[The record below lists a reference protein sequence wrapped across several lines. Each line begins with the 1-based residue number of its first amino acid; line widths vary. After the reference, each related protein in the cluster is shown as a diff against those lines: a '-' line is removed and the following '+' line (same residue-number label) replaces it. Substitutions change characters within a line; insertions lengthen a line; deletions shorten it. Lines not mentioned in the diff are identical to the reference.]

1 MVREMQ
7 KDQKPE
13 KVQIS
18 VEVYV
23 DRMKDGQRL
32 AAGRSVRSRPRCTLS
47 HYLEGRTDK
56 AEVQKNPN
64 VSPQV
69 YSQTTSR
76 EEGDARRA

>member
-1 MVREMQ
+1 MMREMQ

-32 AAGRSVRSRPRCTLS
+32 AAGRSARSRPRCTLS
-47 HYLEGRTDK
+47 HYLKGKDGQSRS
-56 AEVQKNPN
+56 AEKPERQSTSVQLNHL
-64 VSPQV
+64 
-69 YSQTTSR
+69 
-76 EEGDARRA
+76 ERRR